1 LSGSSPRDSNRPGA
15 VSHPFPT
22 TRTRGKG
29 SLRMITEQAVLQ
41 ALSTVKD
48 PELHRELVSLKMI
61 RDVKIEGSDVSFE
74 VVLTTPACP
83 LKDQIERECREALA
97 KVPGIG
103 RVAITMG
110 WNVVASQGMLERGG
124 IPGVK
129 NSIAIGSGK
138 GGVGKSTV
146 SVNLAVALAEAGA
159 RVGLLDADI
168 YGPSIPT
175 MMGIRR
181 MPEMNPE
188 QRILPL
194 EAHGVKLMSLG
205 FLLADPSAPVIWRG
219 PMIAK
224 ALTQFLRDVLWG
236 DLDYL
241 LIDLPPG
248 TGDAQL
254 TLSQSLPLSG
264 VAIVMT
270 PQDVAMTIASK
281 VLVMF
286 RQMKVPILGIVE
298 NMSTFLCPA
307 CGGES
312 QIFSHGGGRKASE
325 RLEVPFLG
333 EIPLEGELCESGDDG
348 RPILIRNPHSPIAE
362 VFRRVAANLA
372 GRVSVEA
379 VNSQTGFGPP
389 LPIVNIQ

>member
-1 LSGSSPRDSNRPGA
+1 
-15 VSHPFPT
+15 
-22 TRTRGKG
+22 
-29 SLRMITEQAVLQ
+29 MITEQAVLE
-41 ALSTVKD
+41 ALSAVKD
-48 PELHRELVSLKMI
+48 PEIQRDLVSLGMVKDI
-61 RDVKIEGSDVSFE
+61 RIDGPHVSVG

-83 LKDQIERECREALA
+83 LKDQIERECREMLA

-103 RVAITMG
+103 QVSIKMD
-110 WNVVASQGMLERGG
+110 WNVVAARGMTESGG

-129 NSIAIGSGK
+129 NSVAVASGK

-159 RVGLLDADI
+159 SVGLLDADI
-168 YGPSIPT
+168 YGPSIPL
-175 MMGIRR
+175 MMGIHR
-181 MPEMNPE
+181 MPEMTAD

-194 EAHGVKLMSLG
+194 QAHGVKLMSLG
-205 FLLADPSAPVIWRG
+205 FLLPDHSSPVIWRG

-224 ALTQFLRDVLWG
+224 ALNQFLRDVAWG

-254 TLSQSLPLSG
+254 TLSQSLALSG
-264 VAIVMT
+264 VVIVMT

-281 VLVMF
+281 VLIMF

-333 EIPLEGELCESGDDG
+333 EIPLDTELCEGGDDG
-348 RPILIRNPHSPIAE
+348 RPILVRNPRSPIAD
-362 VFRRVAANLA
+362 VLRRVAGNLA

-379 VNSQTGFGPP
+379 IKSQTKSGQP
-389 LPIVNIQ
+389 LPILTIR

>member
-1 LSGSSPRDSNRPGA
+1 ML
-15 VSHPFPT
+15 
-22 TRTRGKG
+22 
-29 SLRMITEQAVLQ
+29 TEQVVLQ
-41 ALSTVKD
+41 ALSAVKD
-48 PELHRELVSLKMI
+48 PELGKDLVSLKMI
-61 RDVKIEGSDVSFE
+61 RDIRIDGSDVSLE

-83 LKDQIERECREALA
+83 LKGEIEQACREALSGI
-97 KVPGIG
+97 PGVG
-103 RVAITMG
+103 RITLQMG
-110 WNVVASQGMLERGG
+110 WNVLASRGMTGQGG
-124 IPGVK
+124 IPGIK
-129 NSIAIGSGK
+129 NSVAIASGK

-159 RVGLLDADI
+159 KVGLLDADI
-168 YGPSIPT
+168 YGPSIPV
-175 MMGIRR
+175 MMGVRR
-181 MPEMNPE
+181 APDMDRD

-205 FLLADPSAPVIWRG
+205 FLLPDPDTPVIWRG

-224 ALTQFLRDVLWG
+224 ALNQFLRDVVWG

-254 TLSQSLPLSG
+254 TLSQSLHMSG

-270 PQDVAMTIASK
+270 PQDVAVTIASK

-286 RQMKVPILGIVE
+286 RQMNVPILGIIE
-298 NMSTFLCPA
+298 NMSTFICPA

-312 QIFSHGGGRKASE
+312 QIFSQGGGRKASE
-325 RLEVPFLG
+325 RLQTPFLG
-333 EIPLEGELCESGDDG
+333 EIPLDPELCEGGDDG
-348 RPILIRNPHSPIAE
+348 RPILVRNPRSPIAD
-362 VFRRVAANLA
+362 VFRRVAGNLA

-379 VNSQTGFGPP
+379 FNSQSQVASGQP
-389 LPIVNIQ
+389 LPIITIR

>member
-1 LSGSSPRDSNRPGA
+1 ML
-15 VSHPFPT
+15 
-22 TRTRGKG
+22 
-29 SLRMITEQAVLQ
+29 TEQAVLQ
-41 ALSTVKD
+41 ALSTVQD
-48 PELHRELVSLKMI
+48 PELHRDLVSLKMI
-61 RDVKIEGSDVSFE
+61 RDVTVDGSDVSFE

-103 RVAITMG
+103 RVAIRMG
-110 WNVVASQGMLERGG
+110 WNVVASRGMQERGG

-129 NSIAIGSGK
+129 NSVAIASGK

-159 RVGLLDADI
+159 SVGLLDADI
-168 YGPSIPT
+168 YGPSIPV

-181 MPEMNPE
+181 LPEMTPE

-205 FLLADPSAPVIWRG
+205 FVLPDPSAPVIWRG

-224 ALTQFLRDVLWG
+224 ALNQFLRDVLWG

-254 TLSQSLPLSG
+254 SLSQSLALSG

-281 VLVMF
+281 VLLMF

-307 CGGES
+307 CHQES
-312 QIFSHGGGRKASE
+312 QIFSHGGGKKASE

-333 EIPLEGELCESGDDG
+333 EIPLEPELCESGDDG

-362 VFRRVAANLA
+362 VVRRVAANLA

-379 VNSQTGFGPP
+379 MNSQTGFGQP

>member
-1 LSGSSPRDSNRPGA
+1 M
-15 VSHPFPT
+15 V
-22 TRTRGKG
+22 
-29 SLRMITEQAVLQ
+29 TEQEILQ
-41 ALSTVKD
+41 ALSTVED
-48 PELHRELVSLKMI
+48 PEIHRTLVSLGMI
-61 RDVKIEGSDVSFE
+61 KNLRVVGSDVRFE

-83 LKDQIERECREALA
+83 LKDQIERDCREVLSRL
-97 KVPGIG
+97 PGIG
-103 RVAITMG
+103 EVAITMG
-110 WNVVASQGMLERGG
+110 WNVRASRGMMDRGG

-129 NSIAIGSGK
+129 TSIAIASGK

-146 SVNLAVALAEAGA
+146 SVNLAVALAERGA

-168 YGPSIPT
+168 YGPSIPL
-175 MMGIRR
+175 MMGIHKV
-181 MPEMNPE
+181 PDISPE
-188 QRILPL
+188 QRIIPP

-205 FLLADPSAPVIWRG
+205 FLLPDPSAPVIWRG
-219 PMIAK
+219 PMIAR
-224 ALTQFLRDVLWG
+224 ALNQFLREVAWG

-254 TLSQSLPLSG
+254 TLSQSLALSG

-281 VLVMF
+281 VLMMF

-307 CGGES
+307 CGGET

-325 RLEVPFLG
+325 RLEVPLLG
-333 EIPLEGELCESGDDG
+333 EIPLDGDLCEGGDDG
-348 RPILIRNPHSPIAE
+348 RPILVRTPGSPIAE
-362 VFRRVAANLA
+362 VFRRIAGNLA
-372 GRVSVEA
+372 CRMSVEA
-379 VNSQTGFGPP
+379 VKSNAGIGQP
-389 LPIVNIQ
+389 LPILTIQ